1 MEYGDI
7 RKLFTQRKEA
17 YDRHCYE
24 RDCKAKAEFFKDM
37 AERYGFEVSKIEVEG
52 NYIGFSVKI
61 DGKDVNNCVINLDY
75 VSRKGDIAAYED
87 FIRRNLEFIQS
98 EKRRKKE
105 SMDEIRFRLWTA
117 VQDLGNAHS
126 NLDLFITNVYQDKKA
141 NISDDDKQ
149 LLRQMSENLGKGIDK
164 VLKYLEATREK
175 K

>member
-37 AERYGFEVSKIEVEG
+37 AEKYGFEVSKIEVEG
-52 NYIGFSVKI
+52 DYIGFSVKI

-105 SMDEIRFRLWTA
+105 SMDEIRFSLWTA
-117 VQDLGNAHS
+117 VQELSDAHS
-126 NLDLFITNVYQDKKA
+126 ELIQFIWNVYGDVRA
-141 NISDDDKQ
+141 RIPDDDKK
-149 LLRQMSENLGKGIDK
+149 LLNKTRENLEKGLDK
-164 VLKYLEATREK
+164 VLTYLDKTIEK
-175 K
+175 